1 MLKSHKILAVDDEK
15 KVLDSLRRVFADNY
29 RINLAT
35 CEDPR
40 EALRI
45 ATDEEI
51 DLVIVDQQMPFMT
64 GTELLGRLVERKP
77 EMLSIVLTGYSD
89 MEVILKAINDLGVY
103 KFILKPWK
111 NEDLYWTVVRALEMK
126 EAVENNTRLRRE
138 LRERE
143 ACLTR
148 LERRYPGISKV
159 ERDES
164 GAVVLHDS

>member
-1 MLKSHKILAVDDEK
+1 MLRNHTVLAVDDDAK
-15 KVLDSLRRVFADNY
+15 TLRSLRRVFADHR
-29 RINLAT
+29 RISLVA
-35 CEDPR
+35 CEDPMK
-40 EALRI
+40 ALRI

-51 DLVIVDQQMPFMT
+51 DLVIVDQQMPSMT

-77 EMLSIVLTGYSD
+77 EILSIVLTGYSD
-89 MEVILKAINDLGVY
+89 VEVILKAINDLGVY

-126 EAVENNTRLRRE
+126 EAVENNSRLRRE

-148 LERRYPGISKV
+148 LEHRYPGISKV
-159 ERDES
+159 ERDKS
-164 GAVVLHDS
+164 GAVVIDDS